1 MSGTGSGLGL
11 VVLPCISISHVF
23 ESFNV
28 ILLLAAQSLMRLS
41 SLIVASVLSLL
52 TGMLMLMLTGMLMV
66 MSWLSVIHHM
76 TNRHEWPGNRHFH
89 KCEHNRLSTDQ
100 QQRKKW
106 LEPVSAS
113 HTALVNI
120 VKDIVHLTEFVL
132 TTALETYHSSKAD
145 TLHS

>member
-11 VVLPCISISHVF
+11 VVLLCISISHVF
-23 ESFNV
+23 ERFNV
-28 ILLLAAQSLMRLS
+28 ILLLAAQSFMLLT
-41 SLIVASVLSLL
+41 SLIVASVLSL
-52 TGMLMLMLTGMLMV
+52 LTGMLMV

-89 KCEHNRLSTDQ
+89 KCEHNRLSTDL